1 MTEMNNLKLL
11 LKDISDIEVEI
22 RKDLSRYSTMKVK
35 SFGNLITIKSVNAL
49 KSVVKKLS
57 DNDMT
62 YHLLGLGANQLL
74 NEEIKRPIIHLDFSY
89 DKTIFDSYHDSY
101 ILPASIKL
109 STLTSHASKFGN
121 KRWEVITGIPATLG
135 GAVFMNAGTGL
146 GWINEIVKRVWYIDK
161 EGTEHIYEVDESSF
175 SYRQNN
181 FLRPGDVIYQVE
193 LVSHGQDPELGK
205 KIRDY
210 LLVRNKTQP
219 LREKTCG
226 SVFKNITNKER
237 TCTAGRF
244 VDILNLKGLQVGGVR
259 VSNLHGNFMENFNE
273 ASASDVKELIKLVQ
287 DELLLQYGL
296 RFEPEVRIDN

>member
-1 MTEMNNLKLL
+1 MTEMNNLNDI
-11 LKDISDIEVEI
+11 LKDISDIEIELD
-22 RKDLSRYSTMKVK
+22 KDLSRYSTMRVK
-35 SFGNLITIKSVNAL
+35 SIGDMITVKSVIAL
-49 KSVVKKLS
+49 KEVVSTLTKK
-57 DNDMT
+57 DFK

-74 NEEIKRPIIHLDFSY
+74 NERIDLPIIHLDFSY
-89 DKTIFDSYHDSY
+89 DKSIFDDYHESY

-109 STLTSHASKFGN
+109 STLTAHASKNGN
-121 KRWEVITGIPATLG
+121 MKWEVITGIPATLG
-135 GAVFMNAGTGL
+135 GAIFMNAGTGL
-146 GWINEIVKRVWYIDK
+146 GWISEIVKRVWFIDK
-161 EGTEHIYEVDESSF
+161 EGVEHIHDVNEDSF

-181 FLRPGDVIYQVE
+181 FLGPGDVVYQVE
-193 LVSHGQDPELGK
+193 LISHGQDQELGK

-259 VSNLHGNFMENFNE
+259 VSNLHGNFMENFQE
-273 ASASDVKELIKLVQ
+273 ATASDVKELIKLVQ

-296 RFEPEVRIDN
+296 KFEPEVRIDN